1 MFLRVFSPNFFPTG
15 SPARTK
21 LSLIPSCPPRM
32 SQVLHSQPGL
42 SLPTPVDHA
51 TAMTHNVIDPA
62 AAAGAAAG
70 AWPDVAHNAVL
81 VPPVLDR
88 TESRRDPR

>member
-1 MFLRVFSPNFFPTG
+1 MFLRVFSPNFCPTG

-21 LSLIPSCPPRM
+21 LSLVLSCPPQM

-42 SLPTPVDHA
+42 SPPTPVDHA
-51 TAMTHNVIDPA
+51 TAMTHNAIDPA
-62 AAAGAAAG
+62 AAAR
-70 AWPDVAHNAVL
+70 AWPDVARNAVL